1 MNVVEKALSSARF
14 NRLIFWIGLVV
25 LAAGALGLVLKFAG
39 GSDNTSSAPDKG
51 FHPTLP
57 KPTHPRKNAEGVT
70 VKTYWQLDPQ
80 VRSTVKTFIATAVR
94 REHLDQAWG
103 TVAPSLKQGYTYDS
117 WRHAN
122 SLPVVPYP
130 HADISGLQFYLD
142 YASSKEILAEVGVS
156 APEKYKLRPTTFQ
169 IGLVPVGAG
178 AKQQWLVHYL
188 VPRWTPPLPQDQS
201 YRPKAPRR
209 AACPRWPSSTIR

>member
-57 KPTHPRKNAEGVT
+57 KPTHPLKNAQGVT

-80 VRSTVKTFIATAVR
+80 VRSTIKTFIATAVR
-94 REHLDQAWG
+94 RRHLEQAWG

-178 AKQQWLVHYL
+178 GKQHWLVDYWM
-188 VPRWTPPLPQDQS
+188 PRWTPPLPQD
-201 YRPKAPRR
+201 
-209 AACPRWPSSTIR
+209 

>member
-14 NRLIFWIGLVV
+14 NRLIFWAGLAV
-25 LAAGALGLVLKFAG
+25 LAAGALVIVLKFAG

-57 KPTHPRKNAEGVT
+57 KPTHPLVNAKGVT

-80 VRSTVKTFIATAVR
+80 VRSTIKTFIATAVR
-94 REHLDQAWG
+94 REHLDKAWS
-103 TVAPSLKQGYTYDS
+103 TVAPSLRKGYTFDS

-130 HADISGLQFYLD
+130 HADIKGLQFYLD
-142 YASSKEILAEVGVS
+142 YASNKEILAEVGVA

-169 IGLVPVGAG
+169 IGLVPVGDG
-178 AKQQWLVHYL
+178 AKKQWLVDYWM
-188 VPRWTPPLPQDQS
+188 PRWTPPLPED
-201 YRPKAPRR
+201 
-209 AACPRWPSSTIR
+209 

>member
-1 MNVVEKALSSARF
+1 M
-14 NRLIFWIGLVV
+14 
-25 LAAGALGLVLKFAG
+25 
-39 GSDNTSSAPDKG
+39 
-51 FHPTLP
+51 
-57 KPTHPRKNAEGVT
+57 
-70 VKTYWQLDPQ
+70 KTYWQLDPQ
-80 VRSTVKTFIATAVR
+80 VRSTIKTFIATAVR
-94 REHLDQAWG
+94 RRHLEQAWG

-178 AKQQWLVHYL
+178 GKQHWLVDYWM
-188 VPRWTPPLPQDQS
+188 PRWTPPLPQD
-201 YRPKAPRR
+201 
-209 AACPRWPSSTIR
+209 

>member
-14 NRLIFWIGLVV
+14 NRLIFWAGLAV
-25 LAAGALGLVLKFAG
+25 LAAGALVIVLKFAG
-39 GSDNTSSAPDKG
+39 GSDNTSSAPEPG

-57 KPTHPRKNAEGVT
+57 KAAHPLKNSAGVT

-80 VRSTVKTFIATAVR
+80 VRSTIKTFIATAVR
-94 REHLDQAWG
+94 RENLDKSWA
-103 TVAPSLKQGYTYDS
+103 TVAPALRKGYTYDS

-122 SLPVVPYP
+122 ALPVVPYP

-142 YASSKEILAEVGVS
+142 YASNKEILAEVGVS

-169 IGLVPVGAG
+169 IGLVPVGDG
-178 AKQQWLVHYL
+178 AQKHWLVDYWM
-188 VPRWTPPLPQDQS
+188 PRWTPPLPED
-201 YRPKAPRR
+201 
-209 AACPRWPSSTIR
+209 

>member
-14 NRLIFWIGLVV
+14 NRLIFWAGLAV
-25 LAAGALGLVLKFAG
+25 LAAGALVIVLKFAG
-39 GSDNTSSAPDKG
+39 GSDSSSSNPDKG
-51 FHPTLP
+51 FKAQIQ
-57 KPTHPRKNAEGVT
+57 KPVSPLKNAQGVT

-80 VRSTVKTFIATAVR
+80 VRATIKTFIATAVR
-94 REHLDQAWG
+94 REHLDQSWA
-103 TVAPSLKQGYTYDS
+103 TVAPSLKKGYTFDS

-122 SLPVVPYP
+122 ALPVVPYP
-130 HADISGLQFYLD
+130 HADIKGLQFYLD

-178 AKQQWLVHYL
+178 AKQQWLVDYWM
-188 VPRWTPPLPQDQS
+188 PRWTPPLPED
-201 YRPKAPRR
+201 
-209 AACPRWPSSTIR
+209 